1 LLRSRWSFV
10 IVGLIGLY
18 AAPASAFPSAKLIYV
33 RGQGAES
40 CPEEMELRMSVAHRL
55 GYDPFNAA
63 SGRALMVV
71 IEAQEQRL
79 AARLELVNEQ
89 GVSQGERRFEAAP
102 DRCAD
107 LVRALAL
114 SMSIA
119 IDPEGVEAE
128 ESPPVARRAA
138 PPDHRARA
146 EIRDAGDRS
155 SAPGAKSVLRFGLGG
170 QAAVGVAPATVAGG
184 LLAGTWRQGVLSLGL
199 ELRADAAGAR
209 KLPNGAR
216 VQSQLI
222 AVGLLP
228 CVHYQPALLCA
239 VGSWGRI
246 QATSDAAQAHID
258 VGHFAAAGLRI
269 GTEWSLGS
277 RLLLRTHTDL
287 LATLVPVRI
296 ALDGRTV
303 WELSA
308 MTGSFGATL
317 FTTLP

>member
-1 LLRSRWSFV
+1 
-10 IVGLIGLY
+10 
-18 AAPASAFPSAKLIYV
+18 
-33 RGQGAES
+33 
-40 CPEEMELRMSVAHRL
+40 MELRMAVAHRL

-63 SGRALMVV
+63 SGRALMTV
-71 IEAQEQRL
+71 IEAEGQRRL
-79 AARLELVNEQ
+79 IARLELVNEQ
-89 GVSQGERRFEAAP
+89 GVSQGERRFEAAL

-119 IDPEGVEAE
+119 IDPDGAEAE
-128 ESPPVARRAA
+128 QSAPAARRT
-138 PPDHRARA
+138 ARA
-146 EIRDAGDRS
+146 DHPPKAEIHDAEDRF
-155 SAPGAKSVLRFGLGG
+155 SAQSAKSALRLGLGG
-170 QAAVGVAPATVAGG
+170 QAAVGVAPAMVAGG

-199 ELRADAAGAR
+199 ELRADAAGSRRLA
-209 KLPNGAR
+209 NGAS
-216 VQSQLI
+216 VQSRLI
-222 AVGLLP
+222 ALSLLP

-246 QATSDAAQAHID
+246 RATSDAAQARDD

-287 LATLVPVRI
+287 LASLVPVRI
-296 ALDGRTV
+296 ALDQRNV

-308 MTGSFGATL
+308 ITGSFGATL